1 MSNPSDP
8 EPDYRLNTLI
18 VAKDDG
24 DGSGCIHLS
33 REIQSELPT
42 APARIWRE
50 AGDPGMTD
58 PGRADL
64 GAFRRETERCPLLG
78 KTGLQGPRP
87 QDSH

>member
-1 MSNPSDP
+1 MIQSLTQTKHS
-8 EPDYRLNTLI
+8 

-33 REIQSELPT
+33 REIQSKALPT
-42 APARIWRE
+42 TPARIWRE

-64 GAFRRETERCPLLG
+64 GAFQKRNREVSTLGQDLGCPG
-78 KTGLQGPRP
+78 A
-87 QDSH
+87 